1 MKTKLKTFSVW
12 YSTNSIDRIIQINGE
27 NILVDSSAIREVKAK
42 NKIDLMKRLPMKVKF
57 NIINIKITR
66 RGVVG

>member
-12 YSTNSIDRIIQINGE
+12 YSTSSEFGC
-27 NILVDSSAIREVKAK
+27 SAIREVRAK

-57 NIINIKITR
+57 NIIQIKKIK
-66 RGVVG
+66 